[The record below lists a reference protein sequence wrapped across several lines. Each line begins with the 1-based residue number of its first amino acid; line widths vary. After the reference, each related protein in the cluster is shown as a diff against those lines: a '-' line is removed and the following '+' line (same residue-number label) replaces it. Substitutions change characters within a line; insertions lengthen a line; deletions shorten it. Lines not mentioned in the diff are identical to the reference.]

1 MPPLPL
7 PPTAEPSSPLKGL
20 PAQRLRAVVTRPA
33 ERQPPL
39 ASPRP
44 LSQLQPPA
52 GSEIQRR
59 ELTPGTGGLFR
70 RLLALLSRR
79 CLLSGLSR
87 SPLLSH
93 TVGKAP

>member
-52 GSEIQRR
+52 GSEISKTRAHSRHWRPLQASA
-59 ELTPGTGGLFR
+59 GSSV
-70 RLLALLSRR
+70 LLLPAQW
-79 CLLSGLSR
+79 
-87 SPLLSH
+87 PF
-93 TVGKAP
+93 